1 MRLRTIRLIY
11 FLIISLVIF
20 RLGYWQVVK
29 ADDLSVMGEDQR
41 VSKKEIKAGRGVI
54 YFSDKSI
61 LASNQPSY
69 LLFGQP
75 KATSDKE
82 SFSQKIA
89 EVLFDVE
96 QKRAPLKIA
105 TTEAELKISQDEKK
119 QEFRDLKDSLART
132 IDQPFYWVSLNTQVD
147 METKKRLEGLGFGGL
162 GYDES
167 LMRFYPEGSSSAHL
181 LGFVSSDA
189 YGNDTGYFG
198 VEGFYNGE
206 LKGKKG
212 SLSQEKDALGIPI
225 LIGKFINREAEE
237 GKSLVLNVDR
247 TVQHIVEEKLKKGLE
262 KYGAKGASAIVMDPQ
277 TGGILA
283 MASYPNYDPS
293 LPKYFPKDNFKNP
306 ITVDGYEP
314 GSTFKVLVAAAALNE
329 GLIESDTLCDICG
342 SPLNLGGFT
351 IRTWNNQYQAN
362 SSMTDVI
369 VHSDNIGMVFIARKL
384 GLDKFY
390 TYLEKFGFGKVTGV
404 DLQDESSPTLRPK
417 DSWREIDLAT
427 SSFGQGISVTA
438 LQVVRAV
445 SVIANG
451 GKLMEPHVV
460 SEIVDQNDKVFKVKP
475 RVISQPI
482 NAEAA
487 KAITEMMVRAVEDGE
502 AKFFKPKGYK
512 VAGKTGT
519 AQIPIKGH
527 YDENKT
533 IASFVGFAPADDP
546 KFVMLVRYNEPSTSI
561 YGSETAAP
569 TFFEIARE
577 MLVYYGIAPT
587 D

>member
-1 MRLRTIRLIY
+1 M
-11 FLIISLVIF
+11 VF

-61 LASNQPSY
+61 LASNQPAY

-75 KATSDKE
+75 KATHDKE

-105 TTEAELKISQDEKK
+105 TTQAELKIDQDEKK
-119 QEFRDLKDSLART
+119 QEFTGLKDSLFRT
-132 IDQPFYWVSLNTQVD
+132 INQPFYWVSLNTQVD
-147 METKKRLEGLGFGGL
+147 IETKKRLEGLGFGGL
-162 GYDES
+162 GYDQS

-198 VEGFYNGE
+198 IEGFYNGE

-212 SLSQEKDALGIPI
+212 SLSQEKDALGLPI
-225 LIGKFINREAEE
+225 LIGKFVNREAEE
-237 GKSLVLNVDR
+237 GKSLMLSVDR
-247 TVQHIVEEKLKKGLE
+247 TIQHIVEEKLKLGLE
-262 KYGAKGASAIVMDPQ
+262 KYGAKGASAIIMDPH
-277 TGGILA
+277 TGNILA

-293 LPKYFPKDNFKNP
+293 LPKYFPKDDFKNP

-314 GSTFKVLVAAAALNE
+314 GSTFKVLVAAAAINE
-329 GLIESDTLCDICG
+329 GLIKPDTICDICDG
-342 SPLNLGGFT
+342 PLALGGFT
-351 IRTWNNQYQAN
+351 IRTWNNQYKPN
-362 SSMTDVI
+362 STMTDVI
-369 VHSDNIGMVFIARKL
+369 VRSDNIGMVYIAQKM

-390 TYLEKFGFGKVTGV
+390 AYLEKFGFGKVTGV
-404 DLQDESSPTLRPK
+404 DLQDESSPILRDK
-417 DSWREIDLAT
+417 SSWREIDLAT
-427 SSFGQGISVTA
+427 ASFGQGISVTA

-445 SVIANG
+445 SAIASG

-460 SEIVDQNDKVFKVKP
+460 SEIIDPKDNKSFKINP

-482 NAEAA
+482 NSEAA
-487 KAITEMMVRAVEDGE
+487 KAVTEMMVRAVEEGE
-502 AKFFKPKGYK
+502 AKFYRPKGYK

-533 IASFVGFAPADDP
+533 IASFVGFAPADEP
-546 KFVMLVRYNEPSTSI
+546 KFVMLVRYNEPSTSV
-561 YGSETAAP
+561 YGADTAAP
-569 TFFEIARE
+569 TFFEIAKE
-577 MLVYYGIAPT
+577 LFIYYGIVPA